1 MRKPKQRV
9 QTRTIAAVSLIC
21 ASFLSAYVLSS
32 MANRTELLWSAKTSL
47 APGVRISLSNL
58 TPKRIAIPDGFQ
70 AYIRASENINDFVV
84 VRSVGAGEL
93 LPSMAVTSNSLSQQM
108 SSVPV
113 SVHASDLPADL
124 ATGEIVNLYHVGDS
138 HLAKEFGP
146 PNLVISHA
154 YILAVDRKGQNLGGD
169 LTLTLSV
176 NTKFIMQVL
185 DATASGRI
193 VVVRTHG

>member
-1 MRKPKQRV
+1 
-9 QTRTIAAVSLIC
+9 
-21 ASFLSAYVLSS
+21 
-32 MANRTELLWSAKTSL
+32 MANRTELLWSAKTTLS
-47 APGVRISLSNL
+47 PGVRISHQNL
-58 TPKRIAIPDGFQ
+58 IPKRISIPDGAQ
-70 AYIRASENINDFVV
+70 AYISASKNINDYVV

-93 LPSMAVTSNSLSQQM
+93 LPSIAVSSNPLFQQM

-113 SVHASDLPADL
+113 SVRASDLPADL

-138 HLAKEFGP
+138 HLAKEIGP

-176 NTKFIMQVL
+176 NAKFIMQVL
-185 DATASGRI
+185 NATASGRV

>member
-1 MRKPKQRV
+1 
-9 QTRTIAAVSLIC
+9 
-21 ASFLSAYVLSS
+21 

>member
-1 MRKPKQRV
+1 M
-9 QTRTIAAVSLIC
+9 
-21 ASFLSAYVLSS
+21 
-32 MANRTELLWSAKTSL
+32 
-47 APGVRISLSNL
+47 
-58 TPKRIAIPDGFQ
+58 RIAIPDGIG
-70 AYIRASENINDFVV
+70 AYIRTTQNVTDFVV

-93 LPSMAVTSNSLSQQM
+93 LPMSAVSSNLTSQQM

-113 SVHASDLPADL
+113 SVRASDLPADL
-124 ATGEIVNLYHVGDS
+124 MTGEIVNLYHVGDS
-138 HLAKEFGP
+138 HLAKEIGP
-146 PNLVISHA
+146 PNLVLSHA

-185 DATASGRI
+185 DATASGRV

>member
-1 MRKPKQRV
+1 
-9 QTRTIAAVSLIC
+9 
-21 ASFLSAYVLSS
+21 
-32 MANRTELLWSAKTSL
+32 MANRTELLWSAKTPLS
-47 APGVRISLSNL
+47 PGVRISLSNL
-58 TPKRIAIPDGFQ
+58 TPKRIAFPDGVQ
-70 AYIRASENINDFVV
+70 AYIRATENINDFVV
-84 VRSVGAGEL
+84 VRSIGAGEL
-93 LPSMAVTSNSLSQQM
+93 LPIMAVSSNSLSQRM
-108 SSVPV
+108 SSVPL

-124 ATGEIVNLYHVGDS
+124 AVGETVNLYHVGDP
-138 HLAKEFGP
+138 HLAKEIGP

-176 NTKFIMQVL
+176 NAKLIMQVL

>member
-1 MRKPKQRV
+1 MKKPKQRI

-32 MANRTELLWSAKTSL
+32 MANRTELLWSAKTPL
-47 APGVRISLSNL
+47 APGVRISLNNVI
-58 TPKRIAIPDGFQ
+58 PKRIAIPDGTQ
-70 AYIRASENINDFVV
+70 AYIRASQNINDFIV

-93 LPSMAVTSNSLSQQM
+93 LPSMAVSSNTLSQQM
-108 SSVPV
+108 SSVPI

-124 ATGEIVNLYHVGDS
+124 VTGETVNLYHVGDS
-138 HLAKEFGP
+138 HLAKEIGP
-146 PNLVISHA
+146 PNLVISRA
-154 YILAVDRKGQNLGGD
+154 YILAVDRKSQNLGGD

-176 NTKFIMQVL
+176 NTRLIMQVL
-185 DATASGRI
+185 DATASGRV

>member
-1 MRKPKQRV
+1 M
-9 QTRTIAAVSLIC
+9 
-21 ASFLSAYVLSS
+21 
-32 MANRTELLWSAKTSL
+32 
-47 APGVRISLSNL
+47 PGVRISPQNL
-58 TPKRIAIPDGFQ
+58 IAKRIAIPDGSNLYFH
-70 AYIRASENINDFVV
+70 ASENINDFVV

-93 LPSMAVTSNSLSQQM
+93 LPTSAVNSNPLSRQM

-124 ATGEIVNLYHVGDS
+124 AMGEIVNLYHVGDS
-138 HLAKEFGP
+138 HLAKEIGP

-176 NTKFIMQVL
+176 NTKLIMQVL
-185 DATASGRI
+185 DATASGRV
-193 VVVRTHG
+193 VVVRTYG

>member
-1 MRKPKQRV
+1 
-9 QTRTIAAVSLIC
+9 
-21 ASFLSAYVLSS
+21 
-32 MANRTELLWSAKTSL
+32 MANRTELLWSAKTTLS
-47 APGVRISLSNL
+47 PGVRISLQNL
-58 TPKRIAIPDGFQ
+58 IPKRIAIPDGAQ
-70 AYIRASENINDFVV
+70 AYISTSENINDYVV

-93 LPSMAVTSNSLSQQM
+93 LPSMAVSSNPLSQQM

-113 SVHASDLPADL
+113 SVRASDLPADL
-124 ATGEIVNLYHVGDS
+124 ATGEVVNLYHVGDS
-138 HLAKEFGP
+138 HLAKEIGP

-185 DATASGRI
+185 NATASGRV

>member
-1 MRKPKQRV
+1 
-9 QTRTIAAVSLIC
+9 
-21 ASFLSAYVLSS
+21 

-47 APGVRISLSNL
+47 APGVHISLSNL
-58 TPKRIAIPDGFQ
+58 TPKRIAIPDGIH

-93 LPSMAVTSNSLSQQM
+93 LPSRAVTSNSLSQQM

-124 ATGEIVNLYHVGDS
+124 AIGEIVNLYHVGDS
-138 HLAKEFGP
+138 HLAKEIGP

-176 NTKFIMQVL
+176 NAKFIMQVL
-185 DATASGRI
+185 DATASGRV